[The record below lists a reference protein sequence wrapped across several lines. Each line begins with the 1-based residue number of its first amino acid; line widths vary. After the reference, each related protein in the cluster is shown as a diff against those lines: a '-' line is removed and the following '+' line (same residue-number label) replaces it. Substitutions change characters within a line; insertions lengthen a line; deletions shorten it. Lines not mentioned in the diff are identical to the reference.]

1 MTVLS
6 ILKKRPC
13 LPGNLTIM
21 HLESKLKRYER
32 KTQKPNAAQSDY
44 ITRHRVAVQ
53 LAEAKTYL
61 C

>member
-1 MTVLS
+1 MLA
-6 ILKKRPC
+6 ILQQRPC

-21 HLESKLKRYER
+21 HLEAKLARYER
-32 KTQKPNAAQSDY
+32 KTEKPNAKASDY
-44 ITRHRVAVQ
+44 ATRDRLAIQ

>member
-1 MTVLS
+1 MLS

-13 LPGNLTIM
+13 LPADLTIK
-21 HLESKLKRYER
+21 HLERKLMRYER
-32 KTQKPNAAQSDY
+32 RTQKPHAKASDY
-44 ITRHRVAVQ
+44 ATRDRVAIQ